1 MFWDKVSGVYDL
13 FENIYNKCVYQSTG
27 ETVAKYIKNTDRVLE
42 CACGTG
48 AISIYIA
55 PKCNKLFASDY
66 SVGMLKQAKKKLKS
80 FDNVE
85 FKKVDIT
92 NIKSKDDS
100 FDVVVAGNVI
110 HLLPDPQSAMKE
122 LTRVCKDGGKLI
134 IPTYIN
140 GDEGTNKLAVK
151 FLEKLGASF
160 KRQFDSESY
169 EKFFAEMGYEDVAYE
184 VVRGRMSC
192 SIAIIGVKRIF
203 KFRFCVERIYFKMII
218 ETERLIL
225 RKWMPEDAESL
236 FVYAKNP
243 NIGPIAGWP
252 PHKDI
257 EESKSVI
264 DNVFNGSECYAI
276 CEKENNVA
284 IGAVELK
291 LNGHTDMT
299 ERDDECELGY
309 WLGEPFWGRGYMPE
323 AANALLKRG
332 FEKLGMTTIWC
343 GYYDGNEK
351 SKRVQ
356 EKLGFTYHHTCD
368 EVPVPLLNE
377 VRVGHT
383 NIMTRE
389 QWESR

>member
-13 FENIYNKCVYQSTG
+13 FENIYNKSVYQSTG

-122 LTRVCKDGGKLI
+122 LARVCKDGGKLI

-192 SIAIIGVKRIF
+192 DIAIIEVK
-203 KFRFCVERIYFKMII
+203 
-218 ETERLIL
+218 
-225 RKWMPEDAESL
+225 
-236 FVYAKNP
+236 KN
-243 NIGPIAGWP
+243 
-252 PHKDI
+252 
-257 EESKSVI
+257 
-264 DNVFNGSECYAI
+264 F
-276 CEKENNVA
+276 
-284 IGAVELK
+284 
-291 LNGHTDMT
+291 
-299 ERDDECELGY
+299 
-309 WLGEPFWGRGYMPE
+309 
-323 AANALLKRG
+323 
-332 FEKLGMTTIWC
+332 
-343 GYYDGNEK
+343 
-351 SKRVQ
+351 
-356 EKLGFTYHHTCD
+356 
-368 EVPVPLLNE
+368 
-377 VRVGHT
+377 
-383 NIMTRE
+383 
-389 QWESR
+389 